1 MKLSVIIVNY
11 NVQHFLEQCLLSVEK
26 ALAAMDAEIWVVDN
40 NSVDGSVAMVQ
51 QKFPLVRLI
60 ANKENTGFS
69 KANNQ
74 AMKLAG
80 GEYVLLL
87 NPDTLVEEDTFRKV
101 VDFMDRHPD
110 AGGLGVKMVDG
121 KGIFL
126 PESKRG
132 LPTPLT
138 SFYKIFGISR
148 LFPKSG
154 KFNRYHLGNLSNDE
168 THQVEI
174 LSGAF
179 MLMRKKTLDQVG
191 LLDEAF
197 FMYGEDID
205 LSWRII
211 LGGWR
216 NYYFPETRI
225 IHYKGEST
233 KKGSLNYVYVFYNAM
248 VIFARKHF
256 SEKNARW
263 FSFFIQ
269 IAIWLRAGVAILNRF
284 IRRMFLPVLDVSLV
298 LISMF
303 LLKGL
308 YATSQNK
315 IYDNDL
321 VTYAFVVYALIWCI
335 SAWIGGAYDKPIRP
349 LRVLKPI
356 LLGSAIILI
365 GYSLLPES
373 LRFSRALILMGTLV
387 ALLLFFIDRV
397 LLNYFFTG
405 KTGLGKSILR
415 RVAIVGLRDEAD
427 RVKLILN
434 QIQQEPG
441 FLTMVSPSESIHSGD
456 IGNVDQLDEI
466 VRIHDIG
473 QVIFC
478 ARDIS
483 PSGIIRAMSVV
494 EDKTIE
500 FKIAPPESLYIIGSG
515 SIETSGDGFMMDV
528 NSVSLVR
535 NKRSKRILD
544 ILLSIIFIPLIPVWI
559 FLVKKPVG
567 VFTNILMV
575 LIGNKSWIG
584 YSNDPENKPT
594 DQHLPKLRRGV
605 LNPMSAN
612 ANAAK
617 SIENI
622 QKLNV
627 LYAKDYRV
635 MNDLSIAWKGR
646 KNLGDS

>member
-26 ALAAMDAEIWVVDN
+26 ALSGMDAEIWVVDN
-40 NSVDGSVAMVQ
+40 NSVDGSVSMVE
-51 QKFPLVRLI
+51 QKFPSVRLI

-74 AMKLAG
+74 AMKLAQ
-80 GEYVLLL
+80 GEYFLLL
-87 NPDTLVEEDTFRKV
+87 NPDTIVEEDTFRKV
-101 VDFMDRHPD
+101 IAFMDDHPD

-132 LPTPLT
+132 LPTPMT

-154 KFNRYHLGNLSNDE
+154 QFNRYHLGNLSNDE

-179 MLMRKKTLDQVG
+179 MLMRKKMLDAVG

-211 LGGWR
+211 LGGWK

-269 IAIWLRAGVAILNRF
+269 LAIWLRAGVAVLNRF
-284 IRRMFLPVLDVSLV
+284 VRRMFLPVLDISLV
-298 LISMF
+298 LVSMF
-303 LLKGL
+303 FLKGL
-308 YATSQNK
+308 YASSQNK
-315 IYDNDL
+315 IYDDDL
-321 VTYAFVVYALIWCI
+321 VTYAFVVYALVWSI
-335 SAWIGGAYDKPIRP
+335 SSWIGGAYDKPFKP
-349 LRVLKPI
+349 LRVFKPI
-356 LLGSAIILI
+356 LIGSAIILI

-373 LRFSRALILMGTLV
+373 LRFSRALILLGTLV
-387 ALLLFFIDRV
+387 ALILFFTDRV
-397 LLNYFFTG
+397 LLNYISSG
-405 KTGLGKSILR
+405 KSGLGKAILR
-415 RVAIVGLRDEAD
+415 RVAIIGLREEAD

-441 FLTMVSPSESIHSGD
+441 FLTVVSPSEIIHSGD
-456 IGNVDQLDEI
+456 IGHIDQLDEI
-466 VRIHDIG
+466 VRIHNID

-478 ARDIS
+478 ARDVS

-494 EDKTIE
+494 EDKSIE

-515 SIETSGDGFMMDV
+515 SIETSGEGFMMDV
-528 NSVSLVR
+528 NSVSLIR

-544 ILLSIIFIPLIPVWI
+544 ILLSLVFIPLIPIWI
-559 FLVKKPVG
+559 FMVNKPLG
-567 VFTNILMV
+567 VFSNIFKV
-575 LIGNKSWIG
+575 LIGKKSWVG
-584 YSNDPENKPT
+584 YANDSSNNRTE
-594 DQHLPKLRRGV
+594 QHLPRLKSGV
-605 LNPMSAN
+605 LSPITANPN
-612 ANAAK
+612 PGNTK
-617 SIENI
+617 ENI

-627 LYAKDYRV
+627 LYAKDYRL
-635 MNDLSIAWKGR
+635 MNDFAIVWKGR
-646 KNLGDS
+646 KNLGD